1 MSEPRIAIAFDL
13 YGTLLATESMA
24 THLGKICGDEKKA
37 QEVSTVWRRYQLE
50 YSWRINAMG
59 IYRSFREITEAA
71 LQQAADEAKLT
82 LRPEHI
88 VELMRDYDALN
99 LFPEVQFALDALEA
113 VQDRVDCYIF
123 SNGPG
128 PMIHASV
135 ANSPTLGKYAKLFK
149 GEISVEEVQ
158 AFKPDARVYDHLVRE
173 TGHDGHEEE
182 VWLVSA
188 NAWDVVGARARGL
201 QAAFVDRKG
210 VGWIDRLGDVIG
222 GIKPSVIASGVDRA
236 VIEIMNHSGGH
247 Y

>member
-1 MSEPRIAIAFDL
+1 MSESKIAIAFDL

-24 THLGKICGDEKKA
+24 THLGKICGDDKKA
-37 QEVSTVWRRYQLE
+37 REVAGIWRQYQLE

-59 IYRSFREITEAA
+59 IYRSFRDITEAA
-71 LQQAADEAKLT
+71 LQQAADEAKLA
-82 LRPEHI
+82 LRPEHR
-88 VELMRDYDALN
+88 VELIRAYDALN

-123 SNGPG
+123 SNGPAA
-128 PMIHASV
+128 MIHASV
-135 ANSPTLGKYAKLFK
+135 TNSPTLSRYANLFK
-149 GEISVEEVQ
+149 GEISVEEVR
-158 AFKPDARVYDHLVRE
+158 AFKPDGRVYDHLVRE
-173 TGHDGHEEE
+173 TGHEDREEE

-201 QAAFVDRKG
+201 QAAFVDRRG
-210 VGWIDRLGDVIG
+210 GGWTDRLGDVIG

-236 VIEIMNHSGGH
+236 VIEILNHSGGH